1 MTGAVCY
8 TWEMIFVEAI
18 KSIELQH
25 LKITYCT
32 NVEAQQAEADEG
44 RQAANAPQRG
54 QQVEKT
60 SAHAPIVLLHGW
72 GCSIETMLPIY
83 RHLAPIYQVYA
94 LDFPGCGGSDQPPV
108 PWSVADYVQLVVDWL
123 DALQLHRATFIGHSH
138 GGRVSLMLAARY
150 PERVRRLIL
159 VDSAGIRAPRNFRYY
174 RRVYFYKVA
183 KRVIALPGIRRYQ
196 PSLRKR
202 LMQLL
207 GSEDYGNVTPG
218 VMQGTFIR
226 LVNEDLRPLLKS
238 IKASTL
244 LIWGEN
250 DQDTPVSDGKI
261 MEQEI
266 PDAGLVVFKGAGH
279 FSYLD
284 CFPQFCAVIS
294 SFLSS

>member
-1 MTGAVCY
+1 MVTALKNI
-8 TWEMIFVEAI
+8 T
-18 KSIELQH
+18 LQS

-32 NVEAQQAEADEG
+32 NADAPPAAAEG
-44 RQAANAPQRG
+44 
-54 QQVEKT
+54 KT
-60 SAHAPIVLLHGW
+60 PIVLLHGW
-72 GCSIETMLPIY
+72 GCSIQTMQPVY
-83 RHLAPIYQVYA
+83 DYLAPRYVVYA

-108 PWSVADYVQLVVDWL
+108 AWGVDEYLHLVLDWL
-123 DALQLHRATFIGHSH
+123 DAMQISKAIFLGHSH
-138 GGRVSLMLAARY
+138 GGRVSLALAARY
-150 PERVRRLIL
+150 PERVARLIL
-159 VDSAGIRAPRNFRYY
+159 VDSAGIRAPRDFRYY
-174 RRVYFYKVA
+174 RRVYFYKAA
-183 KRVIALPGIRRYQ
+183 KRVIALPGIRRWQ
-196 PSLRKR
+196 APLRKR
-202 LMQLL
+202 LMKLL

-226 LVNEDLRPLLKS
+226 LVNTDLRPLLKS
-238 IKASTL
+238 IKASAL

-284 CFPQFCAVIS
+284 SFPQFCAVIS

>member
-1 MTGAVCY
+1 MCMFACLYWGINVVDAL
-8 TWEMIFVEAI
+8 

-25 LKITYCT
+25 LKITYIS
-32 NVEAQQAEADEG
+32 NVEAPQASTSVA
-44 RQAANAPQRG
+44 
-54 QQVEKT
+54 EKEVV
-60 SAHAPIVLLHGW
+60 VLLHGW

-83 RHLAPIYQVYA
+83 HYLAPNYTVYA

-108 PWSVADYVQLVVDWL
+108 PWGIAEYVQLLLGWL
-123 DALQLHRATFIGHSH
+123 DALQIPRATFIGHSH
-138 GGRVSLMLAARY
+138 GGRVSLVLAAQH
-150 PERVRRLIL
+150 PERVKRLIL

-183 KRVIALPGIRRYQ
+183 KRVIALPGVRRWQ
-196 PSLRKR
+196 PMLRKR
-202 LMQLL
+202 LMKLL
-207 GSEDYGNVTPG
+207 GSEDYGSVKPG
-218 VMQGTFIR
+218 VMQGTFIK
-226 LVNEDLRPLLKS
+226 LVNEDLRPVLKS
-238 IKASTL
+238 IKASSL

-261 MEQEI
+261 MEHEI
-266 PDAGLVVFKGAGH
+266 PDAGLVILKGAGH

>member
-1 MTGAVCY
+1 VDALQR
-8 TWEMIFVEAI
+8 
-18 KSIELQH
+18 IEIQQ
-25 LKITYCT
+25 LKIAYCT
-32 NVEAQQAEADEG
+32 N
-44 RQAANAPQRG
+44 RQAAQAAGKGEEQAFAAPQ
-54 QQVEKT
+54 
-60 SAHAPIVLLHGW
+60 SAPTGEQLSGSEPVVLLHGW
-72 GCSIETMLPIY
+72 GCSIQTMLPIY
-83 RHLAPIYQVYA
+83 RYLAPNYAVYA

-108 PWSVADYVQLVVDWL
+108 PWGVGEYVQLVLDWL
-123 DALQLHRATFIGHSH
+123 DALQIKRATFIGHSH
-138 GGRVSLMLAARY
+138 GGRVSLLLAARH
-150 PERVRRLIL
+150 PERVKRLIL
-159 VDSAGIRAPRNFRYY
+159 VDSAGIRSPRNFRYY

-196 PSLRKR
+196 PALRKG
-202 LMQLL
+202 LMRLL
-207 GSEDYGNVTPG
+207 GAEDYGNVPPG
-218 VMQGTFIR
+218 VMQATFVK

-238 IKASTL
+238 IKAPSL

-294 SFLSS
+294 SFLQS

>member
-1 MTGAVCY
+1 MDTLK
-8 TWEMIFVEAI
+8 T
-18 KSIELQH
+18 IELQH
-25 LKITYCT
+25 LKITYCS
-32 NVEAQQAEADEG
+32 NVEAAQTE
-44 RQAANAPQRG
+44 
-54 QQVEKT
+54 T
-60 SAHAPIVLLHGW
+60 SKLSSAKDVVVLLHGW
-72 GCSIETMLPIY
+72 GCSIQTVLPIY
-83 RHLAPIYQVYA
+83 RYLAPNYAVCA
-94 LDFPGCGGSDQPPV
+94 LDFPGCGGSDQPPI
-108 PWSVADYVQLVVDWL
+108 PWGVAEYVHLVIDWL
-123 DALQLHRATFIGHSH
+123 DALQISKATFIGHSH
-138 GGRVSLMLAARY
+138 GGRVSLMLAARH
-150 PERVRRLIL
+150 PERVKRLIL

-183 KRVIALPGIRRYQ
+183 KRVIVLPGIRRYQ
-196 PSLRKR
+196 PTLRKR
-202 LMQLL
+202 LIKLL

-218 VMQGTFIR
+218 VMQGTFIK

-238 IKASTL
+238 IKAPAL

-266 PDAGLVVFKGAGH
+266 PDAGLVVLKGAGH